1 MRLSELVYKI
11 VAQNCYDGC
20 ITEREARMKTDLPH
34 SETFPSRV
42 KNFKKVG
49 ITKWVLGVFLL
60 GFVAAGSY
68 IVYRQIVIVPRQ
80 AAQRQALSVP
90 VERLNLSVTVAANG
104 TIKPERSIN
113 VSPKSSGRLK
123 SLLVKEG
130 DWVKQGQIIA
140 YMDDSN
146 LQGQLI
152 EAKGRL
158 AEAQAN
164 LQKLVAG
171 NRVEDIAQAQAE
183 LQNTQ
188 ATLEEAASNLRQNE
202 QLFASGAISSR
213 DLITSRAAYNSAK
226 AAVDRAQQALTLQ
239 QNGSRPEDIAQARAQ
254 VKQAQGALQNIQTQL
269 NDTAIAAPFSGVVA
283 QKYADPGAF
292 VTPTTAGSSVSGATS
307 NSILAL
313 AANNQVVANVSES
326 NIAQIRIGQEIRF
339 RADAYPGKTFKGRV
353 NQIAVQS
360 TVEQNVTSF
369 QVKAAILTD
378 PQLLR
383 SGMNVD
389 VDFKAGELKNAIA
402 VPTVAI
408 ARQPNGTGVFVASEN
423 NNPIFTPIQTG
434 VTVNDKTQVLSGLT
448 GTEKVFITFPPGTR
462 PQTRTPGI
470 PGMGGSR
477 R

>member
-1 MRLSELVYKI
+1 MLS
-11 VAQNCYDGC
+11 
-20 ITEREARMKTDLPH
+20 
-34 SETFPSRV
+34 V
-42 KNFKKVG
+42 KFKKIG
-49 ITKWVLGVFLL
+49 IAGWLLGLVFLSL
-60 GFVAAGSY
+60 MVAGGFIA
-68 IVYRQIVIVPRQ
+68 YRRLVVIPRLE
-80 AAQRQALSVP
+80 AKRQMLSVP

-146 LQGQLI
+146 LQGQLT

-158 AEAQAN
+158 AEVQAN
-164 LQKLVAG
+164 LQKLLAG
-171 NRVEDIAQAQAE
+171 NRAEDIAQAQAE

-202 QLFASGAISSR
+202 QLFASGAISNR
-213 DLITSRAAYNSAK
+213 DLIASRAAYNSAK

-269 NDTAIAAPFSGVVA
+269 NDTAIAAPFNGVVA

-313 AANNQVVANVSES
+313 AANNQVVANVAES
-326 NIAQIRIGQEIRF
+326 NIARIRIGQEISF
-339 RADAYPGKTFKGRV
+339 RADAYPGKSFKGRV
-353 NQIAVQS
+353 VQIAVQS

-369 QVKAAILTD
+369 QVKSTILTN

-389 VDFKAGELKNAIA
+389 VDFKAGELKNAIV

-423 NNPIFTPIQTG
+423 NNPVFTPIQTG

-462 PQTRTPGI
+462 PQTNTPGML
-470 PGMGGSR
+470 PGMGGGR

>member
-123 SLLVKEG
+123 RLLVKEG

-164 LQKLVAG
+164 LQKLLAG

-188 ATLEEAASNLRQNE
+188 ATLEEATSNLRQNE
-202 QLFASGAISSR
+202 QLFASGAIS
-213 DLITSRAAYNSAK
+213 
-226 AAVDRAQQALTLQ
+226 
-239 QNGSRPEDIAQARAQ
+239 NG
-254 VKQAQGALQNIQTQL
+254 
-269 NDTAIAAPFSGVVA
+269 
-283 QKYADPGAF
+283 
-292 VTPTTAGSSVSGATS
+292 
-307 NSILAL
+307 
-313 AANNQVVANVSES
+313 
-326 NIAQIRIGQEIRF
+326 
-339 RADAYPGKTFKGRV
+339 
-353 NQIAVQS
+353 
-360 TVEQNVTSF
+360 
-369 QVKAAILTD
+369 
-378 PQLLR
+378 
-383 SGMNVD
+383 
-389 VDFKAGELKNAIA
+389 
-402 VPTVAI
+402 
-408 ARQPNGTGVFVASEN
+408 NG
-423 NNPIFTPIQTG
+423 
-434 VTVNDKTQVLSGLT
+434 
-448 GTEKVFITFPPGTR
+448 
-462 PQTRTPGI
+462 
-470 PGMGGSR
+470 
-477 R
+477 